1 MSLDAVI
8 SADLVKT
15 RAEIAALGTAVA
27 AARSEI
33 ASLNSQVTGSSVIKS
48 VQRGLITFV
57 AQGPTEL
64 IINVAPVNLSKSVL
78 RSLGSQG
85 FFLSGDVYYPYDT
98 FIQLLSGNQIKA
110 SAFQPSWWWS
120 QAKVSWELVEYK

>member
-15 RAEIAALGTAVA
+15 RAEVAALSSAVA
-27 AARSEI
+27 SARNEI
-33 ASLNSQVTGSSVIKS
+33 AGLTTQISGSSIIKS

-57 AQGPTEL
+57 VDGPTEL
-64 IINVAPVNLSKSVL
+64 TINIVPVNPARSVL
-78 RSLGSQG
+78 HNLGSQG
-85 FFLSGDVYYPYDT
+85 FRSIGETYYPYDT
-98 FIQLLSGNQIKA
+98 FIQLSSGNQIKA
-110 SAFQPSWWWS
+110 FAFQPSWWWS

>member
-8 SADLVKT
+8 SADMVKT
-15 RAEIAALGTAVA
+15 RAEIAALSSAVA
-27 AARSEI
+27 AARNEI
-33 ASLNSQVTGSSVIKS
+33 AGLNTQISGSSIIKS

-57 AQGPTEL
+57 TDGPTEL
-64 IINVAPVNLSKSVL
+64 TISIAPVNPAKSVL
-78 RSLGSQG
+78 HSLGSQG
-85 FFLSGDVYYPYDT
+85 FWQSGETYYPYDT

-110 SAFQPSWWWS
+110 SAYWRSWWWS